1 MQKTKV
7 MTHKHIDTWIFNVET
22 LLREKPLG
30 TGNPKFSLF
39 WSELGEEPTML
50 KVKNTLL
57 SVTLLEDFQY
67 IGHH

>member
-1 MQKTKV
+1 M
-7 MTHKHIDTWIFNVET
+7 ET

-39 WSELGEEPTML
+39 SRELGEEPTLL

-57 SVTLLEDFQY
+57 GVTLLEDLKV
-67 IGHH
+67 